1 MEEKNI
7 EGEKNSTE
15 ITQEIKHMWQN
26 FPVSSLS
33 EILDYVNIWK
43 GGVFREEFRPRFRS
57 AQQTHSLFASSPYNK
72 MAEAT
77 DATCKLIFLSIIEF
91 YFDKNGQSDESVR

>member
-1 MEEKNI
+1 
-7 EGEKNSTE
+7 
-15 ITQEIKHMWQN
+15 MWQN

-91 YFDKNGQSDESVR
+91 YFDKNGQSDESVRYIDI